1 MKSRIEFRARGL
13 LGCGISDVLPDTL
26 MREMARDYANMLG
39 EESHRPRHGAR
50 GGRGLKRYQSGRPVS
65 LCFVASSSA
74 ARAMVERPSM
84 VKLPFRALDS
94 SL

>member
-39 EESHRPRHGAR
+39 GDLT
-50 GGRGLKRYQSGRPVS
+50 GRDTERE
-65 LCFVASSSA
+65 A
-74 ARAMVERPSM
+74 AEG
-84 VKLPFRALDS
+84 
-94 SL
+94 